1 MRRLIISLIVSIA
14 TNACLA
20 AETVYFT
27 DPNFEDVV
35 CKQLRTSLP
44 ITKTK
49 MLHMKSLYVNSKNI
63 SSLAGIENATNLI
76 ALRIYNCQIR
86 DISSISKL
94 TNLKELGIR
103 NSNISDISAFSSLT
117 NLSYLLLT
125 DNKISDVSG
134 LSNCMKLLWLDLSN
148 NQIRDISALMNLR
161 KLSRLNL
168 QNNPLN
174 EDSWSKHIPMIRSNN
189 PDVVIQS
196 GPQPSVV
203 GISKF
208 ELLSAKG
215 NVAEFSTY
223 ARFEIIPGV
232 LRPQLPSVPEETL
245 RAIKVLEEADDV
257 EYLADIALIMVRYA
271 AEIDWNYPPGALM
284 HEEHPLLKTFV
295 SALKPVV
302 LPGDVISSGCL
313 AIWICEHRDK
323 MGPSILLDIEID
335 NYQKLQIEL
344 RQKYDLGIERNL

>member
-1 MRRLIISLIVSIA
+1 
-14 TNACLA
+14 
-20 AETVYFT
+20 
-27 DPNFEDVV
+27 
-35 CKQLRTSLP
+35 
-44 ITKTK
+44 
-49 MLHMKSLYVNSKNI
+49 MLYMKSLYVNSKNI

-76 ALRIYNCQIR
+76 ALRIYNCQIT

-103 NSNISDISAFSSLT
+103 NSDISDISAFSSLT

-148 NQIRDISALMNLR
+148 NQIRDISALTNLR

-174 EDSWSKHIPMIRSNN
+174 EDSWSKHIPMIRSNS

-215 NVAEFSTY
+215 NIAEFSTY
-223 ARFEIIPGV
+223 ARLEIIPGV
-232 LRPQLPSVPEETL
+232 LIPQLPSVPEETL

-284 HEEHPLLKTFV
+284 DEEHPLLMTFV
-295 SALKPVV
+295 SALKPV

-313 AIWICEHRDK
+313 ANWICEHRDK
-323 MGPSILLDIEID
+323 MGPSVLIDIEID
-335 NYQKLQIEL
+335 NYKELQLKIK
-344 RQKYDLGIERNL
+344 QKYLGNNR